1 MNVCVGP
8 LAAAIGTGISIELM
22 DSDIVGGGSSSVE
35 AVSSLASEGMHTRSP
50 ISRMVAELYGTAISR
65 PLLMHTPPCLPTD
78 EGSGQRESL
87 RYGHRIHANR
97 WLWTR
102 QVKLV
107 AVSFPKRRIALVSG
121 SNSRMELLRHGM
133 P

>member
-35 AVSSLASEGMHTRSP
+35 AMSSLASEGMHTRSP

-65 PLLMHTPPCLPTD
+65 PLLMHTPPCLPPD
-78 EGSGQRESL
+78 EGSGQTESS
-87 RYGHRIHANR
+87 RYGHRIHAR
-97 WLWTR
+97 
-102 QVKLV
+102 VIDG
-107 AVSFPKRRIALVSG
+107 FALA
-121 SNSRMELLRHGM
+121 R
-133 P
+133 